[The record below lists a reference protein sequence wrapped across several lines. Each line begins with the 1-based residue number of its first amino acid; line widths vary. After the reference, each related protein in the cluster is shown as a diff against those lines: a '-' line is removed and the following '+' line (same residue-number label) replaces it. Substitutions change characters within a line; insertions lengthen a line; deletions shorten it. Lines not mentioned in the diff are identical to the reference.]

1 MFSQQKKD
9 IGDGWEYSS
18 LIGWKF
24 HRKERSSD
32 TFRRRRWRRKMAPAE
47 RVGASA
53 IFNLE
58 GALVSP
64 FIVLNDYQNRKQGE
78 IDSVL
83 GRGQTWTYL
92 SLIQD

>member
-1 MFSQQKKD
+1 
-9 IGDGWEYSS
+9 
-18 LIGWKF
+18 
-24 HRKERSSD
+24 
-32 TFRRRRWRRKMAPAE
+32 MAPAE

-64 FIVLNDYQNRKQGE
+64 FIVLNDCQNRKQSE